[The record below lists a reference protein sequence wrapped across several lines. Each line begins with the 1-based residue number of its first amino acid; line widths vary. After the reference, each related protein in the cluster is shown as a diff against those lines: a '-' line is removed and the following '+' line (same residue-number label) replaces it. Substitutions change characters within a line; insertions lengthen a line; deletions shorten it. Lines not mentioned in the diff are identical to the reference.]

1 MFSKWVYL
9 FLIFYCY
16 YDLGIYEIIILQIMD
31 NFKNIIIFNFKEIVW
46 YKKDLE
52 DKIKV
57 RYDKEVINPNLE
69 DQSYFLVLTSSNIAK
84 IRTKLSWLGNG

>member
-9 FLIFYCY
+9 FLIFYYY
-16 YDLGIYEIIILQIMD
+16 YDLGIDEIIILQIMD

-52 DKIKV
+52 AKIKV
-57 RYDKEVINPNLE
+57 RYYKEVINPNLE
-69 DQSYFLVLTSSNIAK
+69 DQSYFLVLTSSNTSK
-84 IRTKLSWLGNG
+84 IITKL

>member
-16 YDLGIYEIIILQIMD
+16 YDLGIDEIIILQIMD

-52 DKIKV
+52 AKIKV
-57 RYDKEVINPNLE
+57 RYYKEVINPNLE
-69 DQSYFLVLTSSNIAK
+69 DQSYFLVLTSSNVAK

>member
-9 FLIFYCY
+9 FLIFYSY
-16 YDLGIYEIIILQIMD
+16 YDLGIDEIIILQIMD

-52 DKIKV
+52 AKIKV
-57 RYDKEVINPNLE
+57 RYYKEVINPNLE